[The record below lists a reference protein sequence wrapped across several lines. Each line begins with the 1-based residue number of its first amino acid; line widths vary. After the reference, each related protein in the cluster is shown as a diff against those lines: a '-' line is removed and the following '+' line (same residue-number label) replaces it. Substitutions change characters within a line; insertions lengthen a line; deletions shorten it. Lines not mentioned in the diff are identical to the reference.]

1 MTTENHKLNP
11 YNSINKLIT
20 NDEVLSLLNKYGLC
34 EKIENQIIRDL
45 SIYQRAFTHKS
56 YIKKKNF
63 NEINIEKKPD
73 NCLELQE
80 KSNEVLEFLGDAIL
94 SSVIAH
100 YLVERFPDE
109 EEGFLTRM
117 RTKIVN
123 GDSLGKLALKMELNK
138 YVIISRHMEDKC
150 NGRTNI
156 KIMEDVFES
165 LIGAIYID
173 FTSIDIENFKY
184 DFYSGIGFQICQI
197 FIIEIIEKYIDFTEL
212 ILTDHNYKEQLM
224 KYMQNKFSIYP
235 KYKQLGVEGAS
246 NNRLFT
252 VGVLNNETILA
263 YGKAKTKKKAEQEA
277 SKNALIKYNVINQ

>member
-1 MTTENHKLNP
+1 
-11 YNSINKLIT
+11 
-20 NDEVLSLLNKYGLC
+20 
-34 EKIENQIIRDL
+34 
-45 SIYQRAFTHKS
+45 
-56 YIKKKNF
+56 
-63 NEINIEKKPD
+63 
-73 NCLELQE
+73 
-80 KSNEVLEFLGDAIL
+80 
-94 SSVIAH
+94 
-100 YLVERFPDE
+100 
-109 EEGFLTRM
+109 
-117 RTKIVN
+117 
-123 GDSLGKLALKMELNK
+123 
-138 YVIISRHMEDKC
+138 MEDKC